1 LVRSHNPQV
10 AARRTALLDEFE
22 AKRKQIA
29 LRLVHVMR
37 TEIPEYQ
44 GLMGPG
50 GSASPEFQREVVE
63 HALEHVDAF
72 IRCARSGEGP
82 AGDEL
87 DFVRRRAE
95 VRARELLPL
104 DALMQAY
111 LLGQRVWW
119 EQLVEQAG
127 EDADD
132 LRALADITT
141 STFRY
146 THAISAAVAEAYTQ
160 IRQRLSADRD
170 RSRRDL
176 LDSLLASGEDLPEEL
191 LRRAEQ
197 LGLDP
202 AGTHLVAVAVPTE
215 AAPLRLLAETIAWH
229 SGMEPASVFVVPRH
243 DEVIALLAGEP
254 GDVRGSLE
262 RGAAHLLRTHGVKM
276 LAGISSR
283 GVSVGAVAV
292 GYREAHQALQHAA
305 PGAPVVALTDVT
317 LFDHLTATADPSAR
331 HLVPEEVRRL
341 ALEPALV
348 ETLRAYA
355 AADLNVAEAARQLVV
370 HANTVHYRLG
380 RVQQLSG
387 RDPRRFSDLVEMLAA
402 LRLLASARS

>member
-1 LVRSHNPQV
+1 VE
-10 AARRTALLDEFE
+10 ARRAALLDQFT
-22 AKRKQIA
+22 AKRKQVA
-29 LRLVHVMR
+29 LRLVQQMR
-37 TEIPEYQ
+37 TEIPEYA

-50 GSASPEFQREVVE
+50 GSASPAFQREVLE

-82 AGDEL
+82 EGEEL

-95 VRARELLPL
+95 TRARQLLPL
-104 DALMQAY
+104 DALTQAY
-111 LLGQRVWW
+111 LIGQRVWW
-119 EQLVEQAG
+119 ETLVEQAG

-132 LRALADITT
+132 LRALADLTT

-146 THAISAAVAEAYTQ
+146 THAITHAVAETYTQ
-160 IRQRLSADRD
+160 IRQGLSADRD

-176 LDSLLASGEDLPEEL
+176 LDSLLAAGEDLPLEL
-191 LRRAEQ
+191 VRRAEQ
-197 LGLDP
+197 LGLD
-202 AGTHLVAVAVPTE
+202 AEGTHLVAVAVPSE
-215 AAPLRLLAETIAWH
+215 QAPLRLLAETIAWH

-243 DEVIALLAGEP
+243 EEVIALLAGEP
-254 GDVRGSLE
+254 ADVRASLE

-276 LAGISSR
+276 LAGIGAR
-283 GVSVGAVAV
+283 AHGLGGVRA
-292 GYREAHQALQHAA
+292 GYREAQQALRHAA
-305 PGAPVVALTDVT
+305 PGRPVIALTDVT
-317 LFDHLTATADPSAR
+317 LFDHLTATADPSSR

-341 ALEPALV
+341 VDEPALV

-355 AADLNVAEAARQLVV
+355 AADLNVAEAARRLVV

-402 LRLLASARS
+402 LRLLAAPARS